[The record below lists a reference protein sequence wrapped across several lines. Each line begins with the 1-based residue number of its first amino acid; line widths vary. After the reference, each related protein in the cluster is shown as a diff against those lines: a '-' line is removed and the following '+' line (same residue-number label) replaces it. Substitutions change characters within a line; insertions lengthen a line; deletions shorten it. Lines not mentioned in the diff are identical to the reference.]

1 MEFRQLESF
10 LAVADELH
18 FGRAA
23 ERVHLSQPA
32 LSQQIKR
39 LELELDA
46 DLFHRTQRSV
56 ALTAAGAALID
67 PVSRIVDE
75 VDALADLARRAAGGQ
90 VGTLGLGYVGSALFS
105 VVPPL
110 MQALAD
116 EAPGIDVTMV
126 ERKTEEQL
134 DAIRRGALDV
144 GVIKQPRQPAAGFEI
159 VPVFAETIGVAL
171 PERHPLAGTDEIE
184 LRDLAGDP
192 FVIFPRDAEPDTFDT
207 LMAACTSAGFT
218 ARIAQT
224 GTSLQ
229 TVLGLVASGI
239 GCAFVVESVMA
250 NSRREGVS
258 FVRLAPPTPTLT
270 TSLTWPT
277 DATNPAVATFAEV
290 AKQALAGFEM
300 SETN

>member
-1 MEFRQLESF
+1 MELRQLESF

-39 LELELDA
+39 LERELEVE
-46 DLFHRTQRSV
+46 LFARTQRSV
-56 ALTAAGAALID
+56 ALTAAGEAVREPAG
-67 PVSRIVDE
+67 RIIA
-75 VDALADLARRAAGGQ
+75 DADGLRALARRAADGQ

-110 MQALAD
+110 MQALATD
-116 EAPGIDVTMV
+116 APGIEVTMI

-134 DAIRRGALDV
+134 DAIRRGDLDV
-144 GVIKQPRQPAAGFEI
+144 GVIKQPQQAPAGFEV

-171 PERHPLAGTDEIE
+171 PDRHRFAGKEEIE
-184 LRDLAGDP
+184 LRDLADDP
-192 FVIFPRDAEPDTFDT
+192 FVIFPREAEPDTFDT
-207 LMAACTSAGFT
+207 LMSACAEAGFT

-250 NSRREGVS
+250 NSRRDGVTY
-258 FVRLAPPTPTLT
+258 VRLAPPTPTLT
-270 TSLTWPT
+270 TSLAWPH
-277 DATNPAVATFAEV
+277 DSTNPATATFVDV
-290 AKQALAGFEM
+290 AGRTLAQFVVPG
-300 SETN
+300 SG

>member
-1 MEFRQLESF
+1 MELRQLESF

-39 LELELDA
+39 LERELGVE
-46 DLFHRTQRSV
+46 LFARTQRSV
-56 ALTAAGAALID
+56 ALTAAGAALLE
-67 PVSRIVDE
+67 PAARI
-75 VDALADLARRAAGGQ
+75 LADTGDLASIARRAADGST
-90 VGTLGLGYVGSALFS
+90 GTLGLGYVGSALFS

-116 EAPGIDVTMV
+116 EAPGIEITMV

-134 DAIRRGALDV
+134 DAMRRGELDV
-144 GVIKQPRQPAAGFEI
+144 GVIKQPQTAPAGFDV
-159 VPVFAETIGVAL
+159 VPVFTETIGVAL
-171 PERHPLAGTDEIE
+171 PDGHRHAGKDTIDLVELAD
-184 LRDLAGDP
+184 DP
-192 FVIFPRDAEPDTFDT
+192 FVIFPRNAEPDTFDT
-207 LMAACTSAGFT
+207 LMAACTASGFT

-239 GCAFVVESVMA
+239 GVAFVVESVMA
-250 NSRREGVS
+250 NSRRDGVRY
-258 FVRLAPPTPTLT
+258 VRLTPPTPSLT
-270 TSLTWPT
+270 TALAFPIG
-277 DATNPAVATFAEV
+277 ATNPAVDVFADI
-290 AKQALAGFEM
+290 ARRHL
-300 SETN
+300 SD

>member
-1 MEFRQLESF
+1 MELRQLESF

-23 ERVHLSQPA
+23 ARVHLSQPA

-39 LELELDA
+39 LERELGA
-46 DLFHRTQRSV
+46 ELFARTQRSV
-56 ALTAAGAALID
+56 ALTAAGEALREPAGRLVADAAGLG
-67 PVSRIVDE
+67 E
-75 VDALADLARRAAGGQ
+75 LARRAADGR

-116 EAPGIDVTMV
+116 EAPGLDVTMV

-134 DAIRRGALDV
+134 DAIRRGDLDV
-144 GVIKQPRQPAAGFEI
+144 GVVKQPHQAPADFEI
-159 VPVFAETIGVAL
+159 VPVFDETIGIAL
-171 PERHPLAGTDEIE
+171 PDRHRFAGESTIE
-184 LRDLAGDP
+184 LAALADDP
-192 FVIFPRDAEPDTFDT
+192 FVIFPREAEPDTFDT
-207 LMAACTSAGFT
+207 LMAACTTAGFT

-239 GCAFVVESVMA
+239 GCAFVVESVIA
-250 NSRREGVS
+250 NSRRDGVTY
-258 FVRLAPPTPTLT
+258 VRLAPPTPTLT
-270 TSLTWPT
+270 TSLAWPR
-277 DATNPAVATFAEV
+277 DATNPAVAVFAEV
-290 AKQALAGFEM
+290 AARALAGFG
-300 SETN
+300 TAGVG

>member
-1 MEFRQLESF
+1 MELRQLESF

-39 LELELDA
+39 LERELGVE
-46 DLFHRTQRSV
+46 LFARTQRSV
-56 ALTAAGAALID
+56 ALTAAGEALLEPAA
-67 PVSRIVDE
+67 RILDDTVDL
-75 VDALADLARRAAGGQ
+75 VTIARRAAD
-90 VGTLGLGYVGSALFS
+90 GTTGSLGLGYVGSALFS

-116 EAPGIDVTMV
+116 EAPGIDVTMI

-134 DAIRRGALDV
+134 DAMRSGELDV
-144 GVIKQPRQPAAGFEI
+144 GVIKQPQQPPAGFEV
-159 VPVFAETIGVAL
+159 VPVFTETIGVAL
-171 PERHPLAGTDEIE
+171 PDRHRFAGKEEI
-184 LRDLAGDP
+184 DLAELADDP

-207 LMAACTSAGFT
+207 LMAACTDAGFT

-239 GCAFVVESVMA
+239 GAAFVVESVME
-250 NSRREGVS
+250 NSRRDGVS
-258 FVRLAPPTPTLT
+258 YVRLTPPTPQLT
-270 TSLTWPT
+270 TALALPLDSR
-277 DATNPAVATFAEV
+277 NPAVAVFAEI
-290 AKQALAGFEM
+290 ARRRLEA
-300 SETN
+300 